1 MEKPP
6 AFPNPTINILMNN
19 CNIDRSVVDRIIDEA
34 GITDFARI
42 TIRDIADLSRAIE
55 SATGLP
61 FIHLEMGVPGLQPPA
76 IGLAAEQEALQS
88 GAAAIYPPTG
98 GISRLKKAASRFIK
112 AFVGINVSEQGCIA
126 TVGSMQGTYAVLT
139 ALRHACPQRDTV
151 LFIDP
156 GFPVQKTQ
164 ADIIGLKYVS
174 FDIHDCRG
182 PKMLAAIEKIFQRG
196 DICAIVYS
204 NPNNPAWICFNEEEL
219 QGIGALATRHEVIV
233 LEDLAYFG
241 MDFRQ
246 DLAHPFMPPYQASV
260 ACYTDNYVLA
270 ISGSKAFSYAGQ
282 RIGTIAIS
290 DRLFARHY
298 EPLHEK
304 FGVAAFGSFFIN
316 RVLYTLSS
324 GVTHSA
330 QYALAAMMEAA
341 ADGTYK
347 FLDDLREY
355 GNRAR
360 FMKKT
365 LLENGFYLVYDNDLG
380 APLADGFYFTAQ
392 YPGMTA
398 TRLTRELLFYG
409 ISVFPLNTMGS
420 RQEGVRICTS
430 FITEA
435 QFSAFE
441 ERIRLFH
448 RQHPL

>member
-1 MEKPP
+1 ME
-6 AFPNPTINILMNN
+6 THLINS
-19 CNIDRSVVDRIIDEA
+19 DVVNRIIDET

-42 TIRDIADLSRAIE
+42 TIRDIADLSRNIE
-55 SATGLP
+55 KATGRP
-61 FIHLEMGVPGLQPPA
+61 FIHLEMGVPGLQPSP
-76 IGLAAEQEALQS
+76 IGIEAEQKALQA

-98 GISRLKKAASRFIK
+98 GIDRLKKAAARFIK
-112 AFVGINVSEQGCIA
+112 AFVDIDIAEKGCIA
-126 TVGSMQGTYAVLT
+126 TVGSMQGTFAVLT
-139 ALRHACPQRDTV
+139 ALRHACPHKDTV

-164 ADIIGLKYVS
+164 AEIIGLKYIS

-182 PKMLAAIEKIFQRG
+182 AKMRTAIETLLKKG
-196 DICAIVYS
+196 DICAIIYS

-219 QGIGALATRHEVIV
+219 ESIGTLATRYDVIV

-246 DLAHPFMPPYQASV
+246 DLGHPFQPPYQASV
-260 ACYTDNYVLA
+260 ARYTDNYILA

-282 RIGTIAIS
+282 RIGVVAIGN
-290 DRLFARHY
+290 RLFTRRY
-298 EPLHEK
+298 ERLQEK
-304 FGVAAFGSFFIN
+304 FGIAAFGNFFIH

-324 GVTHSA
+324 GATHSA
-330 QYALAAMMEAA
+330 QQALAAMMEAA
-341 ADGTYK
+341 SDGTYH
-347 FLDDLREY
+347 FLDDIREY
-355 GNRAR
+355 GRRAH
-360 FMKKT
+360 FMKNT
-365 LLENGFYLVYDNDLG
+365 LLQNGFYLVYDNDLG
-380 APLADGFYFTAQ
+380 APLADGFYFTVQ

-398 TRLTRELLFYG
+398 TCLTRELLFYG

-435 QFSAFE
+435 QFPAFE

-448 RQHPL
+448 RNHPL